1 MIEQKEFN
9 VLDYEDDDEEELQ
22 SPVVSE
28 QQEFDVLDYE
38 DDETK
43 EEEVVPTTTTPKE
56 ATPLAELYGKA
67 DDIEYA
73 RETYDTEKPKHM
85 KTLQRTHVS

>member
-43 EEEVVPTTTTPKE
+43 EEEVVPTT
-56 ATPLAELYGKA
+56 
-67 DDIEYA
+67 
-73 RETYDTEKPKHM
+73 
-85 KTLQRTHVS
+85 